1 MEATIQSNQ
10 MDLEKEEARP
20 GPDLESPPQERH
32 VWRILGFPPIPQGL
46 KHFQVEAI
54 EIYQSRYRNWYRAAK
69 EEEWEICPSLWRGGM
84 SSYVHIKSFLCQEKT
99 IDLLGGGS
107 PLSCKIQGQKDEEL
121 VEEPKSF
128 IHRPDKGI
136 GNDHRFGERRTSG
149 VYQLQKSSI
158 NVQRQTQGT
167 SEEAERSQEPSR
179 QGKRTNQLA
188 QTLPT
193 RVQDPQI
200 GAFSHGQCF
209 QYGQNSYGIHSQIA
223 GKDEQD
229 FSMKIIDEINFIKSN
244 IELQPCKF
252 DAKLTKI
259 TSDINYLKK
268 NDIVSSEW
276 HESTIDRLHLI

>member
-10 MDLEKEEARP
+10 MDLDKEEARP
-20 GPDLESPPQERH
+20 GPDLVSPPQERH

-46 KHFQVEAI
+46 CLQPLI
-54 EIYQSRYRNWYRAAK
+54 
-69 EEEWEICPSLWRGGM
+69 PST
-84 SSYVHIKSFLCQEKT
+84 KT
-99 IDLLGGGS
+99 GTEQPRKRSGKYAQAFGGGHELLLTHQE
-107 PLSCKIQGQKDEEL
+107 LSGSGEDHRTLRRDEPIVLQNTRSKDKEL
-121 VEEPKSF
+121 VKEPKSF

-136 GNDHRFGERRTSG
+136 GNDSSFGERRTSG
-149 VYQLQKSSI
+149 VYQLQTSSI

-179 QGKRTNQLA
+179 QGKRKNQLA

-200 GAFSHGQCF
+200 GAFSHVQCF

-223 GKDEQD
+223 GKDEED
-229 FSMKIIDEINFIKSN
+229 FSMKIIDEIHFIKSN
-244 IELQPCKF
+244 IELKPGKF
-252 DAKLTKI
+252 DAKLTKKA
-259 TSDINYLKK
+259 SDINYLKK